1 MNRKQ
6 RAQEI
11 INQYMESK
19 DANLI
24 LSQDQKMRVEIYK
37 NFQGKNVV
45 PTANFLGEHFLAGRR
60 RVIILSWDYAIDC
73 AGDILKNTNCVQWG
87 GSIWS
92 DYDDLF
98 DKVVARLN
106 KS

>member
-1 MNRKQ
+1 MNQKTK
-6 RAQEI
+6 AQEI

-45 PTANFLGEHFLAGRR
+45 PIAYFFDEHFLAGKR
-60 RVIILSWDYAIDC
+60 RVVVLSWDYAVDC
-73 AGDILKNTNCVQWG
+73 EGNILKNTNCIHYGVEVSG
-87 GSIWS
+87 
-92 DYDDLF
+92 LTMMT
-98 DKVVARLN
+98 V
-106 KS
+106 